1 MGVFTYED
9 EVTCSIPPAKMFK
22 AAILDSDNLI
32 PKIMPQAIKCVE
44 ILQGEGDPGTLKKIH
59 FGEG

>member
-1 MGVFTYED
+1 MGIFTYED

-32 PKIMPQAIKCVE
+32 RKIMPQAIKCVE
-44 ILQGEGDPGTLKKIH
+44 ILQGE
-59 FGEG
+59 

>member
-1 MGVFTYED
+1 M
-9 EVTCSIPPAKMFK
+9 TCSIPPAKMFK

-44 ILQGEGDPGTLKKIH
+44 ILQGEGGPGTIKKIH
-59 FGEG
+59 FEEG